1 MFQPGDLVVYGAAG
15 VCRVEELTQISSAGG
30 GGKRDCYLL
39 KPLRQDGVIYTPVDN
54 EKVPIRPVLSAKEAE
69 DLIDRIPTIEAAEDV
84 RDPAR
89 RYQSALRSGDC
100 RDLIGVMKSI
110 GSKRRQAEAR
120 KRPLAMADERCMRQA
135 ERNLYGELSAALDI
149 PFEEVASYIDRRTAG
164 AAAQSF

>member
-15 VCRVEELTQISSAGG
+15 VCRVEELTQLAGDG
-30 GGKRDCYLL
+30 GVKRDCYLL

-54 EKVPIRPVLSAKEAE
+54 QKVPIRPVLSAEEAE
-69 DLIDRIPTIEAAEDV
+69 DLIDRIPTIQAAEDA

-100 RDLIGVMKSI
+100 QDLVGVMKSI

-120 KRPLAMADERCMRQA
+120 KRPLAMADERCLRQA
-135 ERNLYGELSAALDI
+135 ERKLFGELSAALDI
-149 PFEEVASYIDRRTAG
+149 PFEEVASYIDRRTA
-164 AAAQSF
+164 AQNF

>member
-15 VCRVEELTQISSAGG
+15 VCRVDAITEMASTS
-30 GGKRDCYLL
+30 GGKRACYVLD
-39 KPLRQDGVIYTPVDN
+39 PLRQDGVIYTPVDN
-54 EKVPIRPVLSAKEAE
+54 DKVPIRPVLSAREAE
-69 DLIDRIPTIEAAEDV
+69 ELIDRIPTIQLAEDQ

-100 RDLIGVMKSI
+100 QDLVGVMKSI
-110 GSKRRQAEAR
+110 GVKRRQAEAR

-149 PFEEVASYIDRRTAG
+149 PFEEVQAYIDRRTEG
-164 AAAQSF
+164 AAAQNF